1 MTAVDVKCFK
11 VLRSLRFD

>member
-1 MTAVDVKCFK
+1 MTVVDEKCFK